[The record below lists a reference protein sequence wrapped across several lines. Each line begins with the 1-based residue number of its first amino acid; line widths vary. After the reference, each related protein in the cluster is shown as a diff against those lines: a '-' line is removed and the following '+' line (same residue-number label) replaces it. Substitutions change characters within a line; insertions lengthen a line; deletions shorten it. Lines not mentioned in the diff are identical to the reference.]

1 MRIDKME
8 IKQLSSQT
16 ILPKDRLRKPVCKG
30 RRHWMNIK
38 ATKREWYRAWVQAVT
53 VSSLKKALS
62 TAEQSVSELS
72 PPKVTPSSQS
82 ILCKRKRKSWKR
94 QCLLLL
100 PDKWWYSKSK
110 RIDVEKRKNAEV
122 AEWHRAAIIW
132 SSSSSLLRI
141 IVFGYCSRQE
151 DNWDGD
157 IDGTAAVVAG
167 KKKKKEELN
176 KMKVN
181 WRLNNANTHKRCQ
194 TRLLTGAHDDD
205 AAHYCNSTLTLP
217 LLSLHCLLAITE
229 WPTNSKR
236 LL

>member
-53 VSSLKKALS
+53 VSSLKEAPLS

-167 KKKKKEELN
+167 KKKKK
-176 KMKVN
+176 KN
-181 WRLNNANTHKRCQ
+181 WTKWKSTDGWTMQIHTNDAKQGCLPVLMMMM
-194 TRLLTGAHDDD
+194 LLTTAI
-205 AAHYCNSTLTLP
+205 
-217 LLSLHCLLAITE
+217 LH
-229 WPTNSKR
+229 
-236 LL
+236 